1 MINTEPVTGA
11 PSGSPP
17 VTGDDTLS
25 LIGWCRAAASAL
37 TILVVGA
44 GLFVYVPNWVVT
56 HLTGLSR
63 GGRVAVATIGFF
75 LLLAAVAWLLRRLQ
89 ARRVV

>member
-1 MINTEPVTGA
+1 MTGA

-17 VTGDDTLS
+17 VTGDALS
-25 LIGWCRAAASAL
+25 PIGWWRAAASAL
-37 TILVVGA
+37 TLLVVGA
-44 GLFVYVPNWVVT
+44 GLFVYAPNWVLT

-63 GGRVAVATIGFF
+63 SGRVAIATIGFF

-89 ARRVV
+89 GRHVV

>member
-1 MINTEPVTGA
+1 MTSA

-17 VTGDDTLS
+17 VGEGTLS
-25 LIGWCRAAASAL
+25 LIGWWRAAASAL
-37 TILVVGA
+37 TILAVGA
-44 GLFVYVPNWVVT
+44 GLFVYAPNWVLT

-75 LLLAAVAWLLRRLQ
+75 LLLAATAWLLRRLQ
-89 ARRVV
+89 GRRVV